1 MLEGLILGVFLMTA
15 QQAAPPPAAPADL
28 QTSSSAAGDPAAS
41 DSASAPATTDT
52 PADAAPVEQPAPAA
66 TTNTNEENRVRCHR
80 GPPEIGSIMGRRICS
95 TRAQDRQRAEHDG
108 DRLNQMQNMQN
119 NNTMNGSLTGNN

>member
-28 QTSSSAAGDPAAS
+28 QTSSSAAADPATADAAAPA
-41 DSASAPATTDT
+41 DSAA

-66 TTNTNEENRVRCHR
+66 ATPTNDNRVRCHR
-80 GPPEIGSIMGRRICS
+80 GPPEIGSIMGRRIC
-95 TRAQDRQRAEHDG
+95 TTAAQDRQRAQQDA
-108 DRLNQMQNMQN
+108 DRLNNMQN
-119 NNTMNGSLTGNN
+119 TQNNNSIHMGGGNE